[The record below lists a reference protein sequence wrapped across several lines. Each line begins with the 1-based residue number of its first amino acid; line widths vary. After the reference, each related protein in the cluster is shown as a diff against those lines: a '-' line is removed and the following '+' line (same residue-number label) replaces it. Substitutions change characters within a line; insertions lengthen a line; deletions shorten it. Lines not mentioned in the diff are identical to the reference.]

1 MQRSVAVS
9 LALTATLAML
19 VQQAFATFT
28 RGLVPVLAPAMGPD
42 LGVDPSLA
50 GLYAALAAAAALV
63 GTLGVGAF
71 LNRYGALRVS
81 QVALAI
87 AAVGLAMAAPAGVAL
102 VALGAIPVGL
112 GSTISTPASSHLLA
126 RVVPPRQ
133 QPLLFSIKQT
143 GVPVGVAMS
152 GLLGPG
158 FAALFGW
165 RGALVVSAL
174 LCLVLCLALEPLR
187 GRFDSDRD
195 PHARIGL
202 AGVLDTMATVQRL
215 PAIRVLAMAFVVL
228 VGLQFVFQTFLVVFL
243 VERIGWTLGAA
254 GALFSLATLVA
265 IPARILWGAA
275 GTRFPAR
282 RLLAII
288 AIGTCIAFAALA
300 PLTRESSWW
309 TVLAVAVAGSATAMS
324 WHGLMLAEL
333 ARLSPPGKAGAVT
346 GAVLAFA
353 QLGQIALPPLF
364 GAMVA
369 FGFGWGAS
377 WVVLG
382 LPAAAIGVFLLRA
395 KV

>member
-1 MQRSVAVS
+1 MS

-42 LGVDPSLA
+42 LGIDPSLA

-63 GTLGVGAF
+63 GTLGVGGF
-71 LNRYGALRVS
+71 LARYGALRVS

-87 AAVGLAMAAPAGVAL
+87 AALGLAMAAPAGVLL
-102 VALGAIPVGL
+102 VALGAVPVGL

-174 LCLVLCLALEPLR
+174 LCLALCLALEPFR
-187 GRFDSDRD
+187 ARFDADRD
-195 PHARIGL
+195 PRARLGIGSI
-202 AGVLDTMATVQRL
+202 AETMRTVQRM
-215 PAIRVLAMAFVVL
+215 PAMRVLAATFVVL

-243 VERIGWTLGAA
+243 VERLGWTLGAA

-275 GTRFPAR
+275 GARFPAR
-282 RLLAII
+282 LLLAII
-288 AIGTCIAFAALA
+288 ALGTCLSFAALA
-300 PLTRESSWW
+300 PLTAASSWW
-309 TVLAVAVAGSATAMS
+309 LVLAAAIAGSATAMS

-333 ARLSPPGKAGAVT
+333 ARLSPPGRAGAVT

-353 QLGQIALPPLF
+353 QIGQIALPPLF
-364 GAMVA
+364 GAMVGA
-369 FGFGWGAS
+369 GFGWGLS

-382 LPAAAIGVFLLRA
+382 LPAGAIALWLVRLR
-395 KV
+395 

>member
-1 MQRSVAVS
+1 VS

-63 GTLGVGAF
+63 GTLGVGGF
-71 LNRYGALRVS
+71 LARYGALRVS

-87 AAVGLAMAAPAGVAL
+87 AALGLAMAASAGAAL

-174 LCLVLCLALEPLR
+174 LCLALCLSLEPFR
-187 GRFDSDRD
+187 ARFDADRD
-195 PHARIGL
+195 PRARIGL
-202 AGVLDTMATVQRL
+202 SGVLDTMATVRRL

-243 VERIGWTLGAA
+243 VERLGWTLGAA
-254 GALFSLATLVA
+254 GALFSLATLAA

-275 GTRFPAR
+275 GARFPAR
-282 RLLAII
+282 LLLAVI
-288 AIGTCIAFAALA
+288 AAGTCLSFAALA
-300 PLTRESSWW
+300 PLTPDAPWE
-309 TVLAVAVAGSATAMS
+309 TVLAVATAGSATAMS

-333 ARLSPPGKAGAVT
+333 ARLSPPGRAGAVT

-353 QLGQIALPPLF
+353 QIGQIALPPLF
-364 GAMVA
+364 GAMVGA
-369 FGFGWGAS
+369 GLGWGLS

-382 LPAAAIGVFLLRA
+382 LPAAAIALWLVRIR
-395 KV
+395 

>member
-1 MQRSVAVS
+1 VS

-63 GTLGVGAF
+63 GTLGVGGYLA
-71 LNRYGALRVS
+71 RYGALRVS

-87 AAVGLAMAAPAGVAL
+87 AAAGLAMAAPAGVTL

-143 GVPVGVAMS
+143 GVPVGVAMC

-165 RGALVVSAL
+165 RGALTVSAL
-174 LCLVLCLALEPLR
+174 LCVALALALQPFR
-187 GRFDSDRD
+187 ARFDADRD
-195 PHARIGL
+195 PRAHLGIGSVLETMRI
-202 AGVLDTMATVQRL
+202 VRRL
-215 PAIRVLAMAFVVL
+215 PAMRTLAATFVVL

-243 VERIGWTLGAA
+243 VERLGWTLGAA

-275 GTRFPAR
+275 GARFPAR
-282 RLLAII
+282 ILLAII
-288 AIGTCIAFAALA
+288 SAGSCVSFAALS
-300 PLTRESSWW
+300 PLTAASSYAA
-309 TVLAVAVAGSATAMS
+309 VLAAAVAGSATAMS
-324 WHGLMLAEL
+324 WHGLMLAEI
-333 ARLSPPGKAGAVT
+333 ARLSPPGRAGAVT

-353 QLGQIALPPLF
+353 QLGQIALPPIF
-364 GAMVA
+364 GAMIA
-369 FGFGWGAS
+369 AGIGWGTS
-377 WVVLG
+377 WIVLG
-382 LPAAAIGVFLLRA
+382 LPAGAVAGWLLRA
-395 KV
+395 R

>member
-1 MQRSVAVS
+1 MS

-19 VQQAFATFT
+19 VQQSFATFT

-63 GTLGVGAF
+63 GTLGVGGF
-71 LNRYGALRVS
+71 LARYGALRVS

-87 AAVGLAMAAPAGVAL
+87 AALGLAMAAPAGVVL

-126 RVVPPRQ
+126 RVVPARQ

-143 GVPVGVAMS
+143 GVPVGVAMC

-165 RGALVVSAL
+165 RGALAVSAL
-174 LCLVLCLALEPLR
+174 LCLALAGALEPFR
-187 GRFDSDRD
+187 NRFDSDRD
-195 PHARIGL
+195 PRARLGL
-202 AGVLDTMATVQRL
+202 GSIAETMKTVRRMK
-215 PAIRVLAMAFVVL
+215 AIRMLAATFVVL

-243 VERIGWTLGAA
+243 VERLGWTLGAA
-254 GALFSLATLVA
+254 GGLFSLATLAA

-275 GTRFPAR
+275 GAKVPAR

-288 AIGTCIAFAALA
+288 SAGTCLSFAALA
-300 PLTRESSWW
+300 LLTPASGYAA
-309 TVLAVAVAGSATAMS
+309 VLAVATAGAATAMS
-324 WHGLMLAEL
+324 WHGLMLAEI
-333 ARLSPPGKAGAVT
+333 ARLSPPGRAGAVT

-353 QLGQIALPPLF
+353 QLGQIALPPVF
-364 GAMVA
+364 GAMIA
-369 FGFGWGAS
+369 AGIGWGTS

-382 LPAAAIGVFLLRA
+382 LPAAAVAAWLLRA
-395 KV
+395 R

>member
-1 MQRSVAVS
+1 MS

-28 RGLVPVLAPAMGPD
+28 RGLVPVLAPAMAPD
-42 LGVDPSLA
+42 LGVDASLA

-63 GTLGVGAF
+63 GTLGVGGF
-71 LNRYGALRVS
+71 VNRYGALRVS

-87 AAVGLAMAAPAGVAL
+87 AAVGLAMGAPAGVLL
-102 VALGAIPVGL
+102 VALGSIPVGL

-152 GLLGPG
+152 GLLGTG
-158 FAALFGW
+158 FALLFGW

-174 LCLVLCLALEPLR
+174 LCLALCLALEPLR
-187 GRFDSDRD
+187 ARFDADRD

-202 AGVLDTMATVQRL
+202 SGVLDTMTTVRRL

-243 VERIGWTLGAA
+243 VERLGWTLGSA
-254 GALFSLATLVA
+254 GAMFSLSTLVA

-282 RLLAII
+282 RLLAVI
-288 AIGTCIAFAALA
+288 AIGTCLSFAALA
-300 PLTRESSWW
+300 PLEPASSWW
-309 TVLAVAVAGSATAMS
+309 TVLGVAVAGSATAMS

-364 GAMVA
+364 GFTVA
-369 FGFGWGAS
+369 IGLGWGAS
-377 WVVLG
+377 WVLLG
-382 LPAAAIGVFLLRA
+382 LPAAAIGIWLLRTRI
-395 KV
+395 